1 MEFDMSVNTREPQG
15 PPSFPLVCRCLSD
28 ALMSRIFIVGTKILA
43 REMGSSGCSYL
54 FKNRLV
60 VLLQFLEL
68 PVQVFQSLF
77 PEQDDT

>member
-1 MEFDMSVNTREPQG
+1 
-15 PPSFPLVCRCLSD
+15 
-28 ALMSRIFIVGTKILA
+28 MSRIFIVGTKILA

>member
-1 MEFDMSVNTREPQG
+1 
-15 PPSFPLVCRCLSD
+15 
-28 ALMSRIFIVGTKILA
+28 MSRIFIVGTNILA
-43 REMGSSGCSYL
+43 REIDSSGCSYL

-60 VLLQFLEL
+60 VLLQLLEL